1 MKLFIVLFAGTLP
14 CLCLAVEKGDL
25 KAGTA
30 VFATSCKTCHGA
42 QGEGNP
48 AIAKVLK
55 TEIQN
60 LGSKEVQDL
69 TDEQLKSIVTDGKGK
84 MKPVKTVSGTQLDDV
99 VTFIRSLAKP

>member
-1 MKLFIVLFAGTLP
+1 MKLFIVLLASTLP
-14 CLCLAVEKGDL
+14 CLSLAAGKGDL

-30 VFATSCKTCHGA
+30 VFATNCKTCHGT

-55 TEIQN
+55 IEIPN

-84 MKPVKTVSGTQLDDV
+84 MKPVKTVSGKQLDDV